1 MGLGRDWAVAVMEL
15 PVESCWHTRNRHRN
29 FCALYDRVE
38 TLTSPLF
45 FLGFSSPRRTSY
57 SLA

>member
-1 MGLGRDWAVAVMEL
+1 MGLGRDWAMAVTEL
-15 PVESCWHTRNRHRN
+15 RVESCWYTGNSHRN

-45 FLGFSSPRRTSY
+45 LLGSSSLRRTSY

>member
-1 MGLGRDWAVAVMEL
+1 MGLGRDWAVAVMQL
-15 PVESCWHTRNRHRN
+15 RVESCWHTGNCHRN

-38 TLTSPLF
+38 TLTSLLF
-45 FLGFSSPRRTSY
+45 LLGSSSLRRTSY